1 MLHNYFGTHYRRM
14 FQLQNWNYET
24 YTWILIFYWQQT
36 NKLSKLGL
44 FADRR
49 SKLKLMKVCPENW
62 EVSPKI
68 RSNLRKR
75 KKNEYYH
82 DIISIS
88 FITHE
93 EQNFFCHNVTFL
105 LEQLQN
111 SKSWAHSFIS
121 QGYTMFSWISQL
133 TYLTAFTLW
142 FI

>member
-1 MLHNYFGTHYRRM
+1 
-14 FQLQNWNYET
+14 
-24 YTWILIFYWQQT
+24 
-36 NKLSKLGL
+36 
-44 FADRR
+44 
-49 SKLKLMKVCPENW
+49 MKVCPENW
-62 EVSPKI
+62 GSQSKNQVKSSQK
-68 RSNLRKR
+68 K

-88 FITHE
+88 LITHE

>member
-1 MLHNYFGTHYRRM
+1 MNSDFL
-14 FQLQNWNYET
+14 LA
-24 YTWILIFYWQQT
+24 T
-36 NKLSKLGL
+36 NKQTLEIGSFCRQEIKIKINEGLSRELGKSVQKSGQI
-44 FADRR
+44 FA
-49 SKLKLMKVCPENW
+49 KE
-62 EVSPKI
+62 
-68 RSNLRKR
+68 

-82 DIISIS
+82 DIFSIS
-88 FITHE
+88 LITHE